1 MNNPH
6 KFVELNIKYG
16 DSIEHEYVNVNHILR
31 FYPEDDDIVVFLTN
45 GTNLLITDTTIEQL
59 LDKLHVS
66 N

>member
-16 DSIEHEYVNVNHILR
+16 DSLEHEYVNVNHILR
-31 FYPEDDDIVVFLTN
+31 FYAEDADIVVFLTN
-45 GTNLLITDTTIEQL
+45 GTNILVTGTTIDQL
-59 LDKLHVS
+59 LNKLHVS

>member
-16 DSIEHEYVNVNHILR
+16 DSVEHEYVNAIHILR
-31 FYPEDDDIVVFLTN
+31 FSMEDDDIVVFLTN
-45 GTNLLITDTTIEQL
+45 GTNLLVTDTTIDQL

>member
-16 DSIEHEYVNVNHILR
+16 DSVEHEYVNANHILR
-31 FYPEDDDIVVFLTN
+31 FYMEDDDIVVFLTN
-45 GTNLLITDTTIEQL
+45 GTNLLVTNTTIEQL